1 MLILAHRIIDAKE
14 SANLLGTNVP
24 VTMVLGCA
32 GQPWEETLV
41 SQVARHPG
49 MTKATQCRTVV
60 ELLVT
65 AELET
70 PQLVVVSEDFPRLA
84 EALSRLRALTRV
96 VIVGHGAGA
105 DRTPESASLDSLL
118 TAIAA
123 PVAGAGR
130 ITTVW
135 GPPGAWGTTSV
146 VIGLSRSLSR
156 AGDTL
161 IIDANVH
168 APSVG
173 DLLDVPLG
181 GLMQACLSAD
191 RGTPKVS
198 ARKVSKR
205 LSVLSGVDPALYPA
219 VHPGALQQ
227 VLDTASGQF
236 RHVLLDVDSAI
247 DPAGEIG
254 LVPDW
259 TTATAFGLRAADHV
273 VIVVGDTDSAQQRLW
288 RSLPA
293 VAEVMRGRATVVINR
308 CTDPRR
314 ATTRLAQ
321 RLGDYLPQA
330 AVGWISTTITEQAL
344 RPIVAEVSADL
355 PS

>member
-1 MLILAHRIIDAKE
+1 
-14 SANLLGTNVP
+14 
-24 VTMVLGCA
+24 MVLGCA
-32 GQPWEETLV
+32 GQSWEEALLE
-41 SQVARHPG
+41 QAARDPR
-49 MTKATQCRTVV
+49 TSTATACRTVV

-65 AELET
+65 VELEA
-70 PQLVVVSEDFPRLA
+70 PQLVIVSDDFPRLA
-84 EALSRLRALTRV
+84 EALSRLRALSRV
-96 VIVGHGAGA
+96 VIVGHAPGA
-105 DRTPESASLDSLL
+105 DRTPDHADLDSLL
-118 TAIAA
+118 TAIAS
-123 PVAGAGR
+123 PVAGIGR

-146 VIGLSRSLSR
+146 AIGLCRSLSR
-156 AGDTL
+156 TDTTL
-161 IIDANVH
+161 LIDANVH

-173 DLLDVPLG
+173 DLLNVPLG

-191 RGTPKVS
+191 RGTPDVP
-198 ARKVSKR
+198 ARALSKR
-205 LSVLSGVDPALYPA
+205 LSVLSGVDPAVYPA

-227 VLDTASGQF
+227 VLDTASRQF

-259 TTATAFGLRAADHV
+259 TTATAVGLRAADHV
-273 VIVVGDTDSAQQRLW
+273 VIVVGESDSAQQRLW

-314 ATTRLAQ
+314 TTTRLAQ
-321 RLGDYLPQA
+321 RLGDFLPEA
-330 AVGWISTTITEQAL
+330 AVGWISGPVTEQAL
-344 RPIVAEVSADL
+344 RPIVAEVSANL
-355 PS
+355 PTGTA